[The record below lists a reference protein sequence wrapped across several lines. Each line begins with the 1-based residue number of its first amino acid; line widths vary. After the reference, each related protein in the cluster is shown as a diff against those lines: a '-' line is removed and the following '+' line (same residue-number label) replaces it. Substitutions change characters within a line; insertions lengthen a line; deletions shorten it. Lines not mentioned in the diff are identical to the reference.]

1 MGLSSNETLEAFV
14 KRIVSNEEIM
24 NIMKLPAI
32 NSADSEEIINQ
43 KRNILI
49 DNFIS
54 KTAQIPYELGTSFE
68 DVEINEIKYSDF
80 GKIRMTITLAQGI
93 KLNHDL
99 FNNPQVDINIYYDN
113 TKMENIFKLLD
124 LISDEFSGKDLIVEM
139 GNEKSFIRNIRC
151 EGQTAQTAI
160 INNYERVGLRFSF
173 FATVYKI

>member
-14 KRIVSNEEIM
+14 KRIVSNEKIM
-24 NIMKLPAI
+24 NIMQLPTI
-32 NSADSEEIINQ
+32 NSTDSEEVIKQ

-49 DNFIS
+49 NNFIS

-68 DVEINEIKYSDF
+68 DVEIDKKKYSDF
-80 GKIRMTITLAQGI
+80 GKIRITISLAQAI

-113 TKMENIFKLLD
+113 TKIEDVFKLLD
-124 LISDEFSGKDLIVEM
+124 LISDEFSGKDLIIE
-139 GNEKSFIRNIRC
+139 GENEKNFIRNIRC
-151 EGQTAQTAI
+151 EGTTAQTAI